1 MFYSHLYTAEP
12 TPDVTALKSH
22 LSELSLPLLIIDDAE
37 RTWDVSADRS
47 QPKIS
52 LISKHDTKRNMYHYA
67 DDPLL
72 YFTDISISL
81 PQIRTSLYPIIKLSC
96 YKINWGKSLLVPLN
110 IYFYILWFKYNQII

>member
-1 MFYSHLYTAEP
+1 M
-12 TPDVTALKSH
+12 
-22 LSELSLPLLIIDDAE
+22 LIIDDAE
-37 RTWDVSADRS
+37 RTWDGSAARS

-52 LISKHDTKRNMYHYA
+52 LITKPGTKRKMYHYA

-81 PQIRTSLYPIIKLSC
+81 PQIYTSLYPIIKLSC

-110 IYFYILWFKYNQII
+110 IYCYILWFKYNQII